1 MSVNA
6 EGLIDGRKRHVCS
19 AFFVF
24 VALDAAGKKRKVP
37 LMEVRAKLPIGT
49 LLAVL
54 KYSVWQ
60 LISTLAYGILHTDTR
75 DLRAEI

>member
-37 LMEVRAKLPIGT
+37 LMEVRAAVNG
-49 LLAVL
+49 LL
-54 KYSVWQ
+54 
-60 LISTLAYGILHTDTR
+60 
-75 DLRAEI
+75 